1 MNSRRKAREIA
12 LQFLY
17 QWDLRGD
24 DVLPELDDLLVKDR
38 REPEVAEYV
47 KTLVRGTIEHRAAI
61 DERISA
67 AAEHW
72 RIERMAVV
80 DRTLLRMG
88 TFEMAYRGGDVP
100 PKVAINEAIEL
111 AKRFSTEQSGA
122 FVNGVLDRVRRGI
135 EPPAAT
141 TPPAAT

>member
-12 LQFLY
+12 LAFLY

-24 DVLPELDDLLVKDR
+24 EVLPELDDLLVKDR
-38 REPEVAEYV
+38 REPDVAEYV
-47 KTLVRGTIEHRAAI
+47 KTLVRGTIENKAAI
-61 DERISA
+61 DQRISE

-80 DRTLLRMG
+80 DRNLLRMG
-88 TFEMAYRGGDVP
+88 TYEMAYQKDEVP

-135 EPPAAT
+135 A
-141 TPPAAT
+141 